1 MCAQDLAD
9 TDGRVEI
16 VRGVAPGRVI
26 STVDPDARHGH
37 RSRQDRYDGYKVHLS
52 VDVTRTS
59 SRRPRR
65 PRRRPY
71 AEALPVLLK
80 PDPLAVSE
88 VIADTHYGGAS
99 TRTTL
104 AAAGIELT
112 APAQP
117 ATTPK
122 GLFNKTEFGI
132 DLENCTVTCPAGVTL
147 EIKNLPA
154 SRLQVRFGASCS
166 SCGLRARCTND
177 ARGRTIEINPAEE
190 LLQAAPRHDGRRS
203 SVTATKSAPVSSART
218 PS

>member
-1 MCAQDLAD
+1 MLLA
-9 TDGRVEI
+9 
-16 VRGVAPGRVI
+16 A
-26 STVDPDARHGH
+26 
-37 RSRQDRYDGYKVHLS
+37 
-52 VDVTRTS
+52 
-59 SRRPRR
+59 
-65 PRRRPY
+65 
-71 AEALPVLLK
+71 
-80 PDPLAVSE
+80 DPLAVSE

-147 EIKNLPA
+147 EIKNLRA

-166 SCGLRARCTND
+166 SCGYAAGARTMP
-177 ARGRTIEINPAEE
+177 G
-190 LLQAAPRHDGRRS
+190 AAPSRSTPPRNCSRQRAGTMDAGVPSPLQRTRPCRAQERPVEVPHGQGSLARPREGRRLGEDQGRGDEPRPDRPDPRADRVS
-203 SVTATKSAPVSSART
+203 KPVFLHAILR
-218 PS
+218 